1 MEKCLSYDSKTKVI
15 TKPPEK
21 KYERKRPKRSN
32 QEKRQNN
39 LKKIKLLERKIE
51 ELEK

>member
-15 TKPPEK
+15 TKPSEK
-21 KYERKRPKRSN
+21 HYERKKPKRSN
-32 QEKRQNN
+32 KEKRQNN
-39 LKKIKLLERKIE
+39 LRKNKLLERKIE